1 MLGPFSNGPWFPLL
15 LILSRPNNRW
25 CWQPFSGV
33 SVGSEHGWNSG
44 PTCRCPS
51 PTQHPGSCSLCLPA
65 ALHSPGPPG
74 QEAPRPTLNTLT
86 HGGFPL
92 VPRDNV
98 DCPPFPAQGLCT
110 CRLVCLEYSSSSP
123 EQSAPR
129 RRPKIQETVSLPAL
143 ATTPKYFISYLYD
156 HLTVFPTKLRA
167 LDCLIY
173 CFVFKVPATL
183 LELSKYLVNG
193 KNPQNKTVFGEG
205 ADTICWKDR
214 LLK

>member
-1 MLGPFSNGPWFPLL
+1 M
-15 LILSRPNNRW
+15 
-25 CWQPFSGV
+25 
-33 SVGSEHGWNSG
+33 
-44 PTCRCPS
+44 
-51 PTQHPGSCSLCLPA
+51 
-65 ALHSPGPPG
+65 
-74 QEAPRPTLNTLT
+74 
-86 HGGFPL
+86 
-92 VPRDNV
+92 
-98 DCPPFPAQGLCT
+98 
-110 CRLVCLEYSSSSP
+110 
-123 EQSAPR
+123 
-129 RRPKIQETVSLPAL
+129 PAL